1 MIRRQLFNLLRQE
14 MRLSST
20 STGLRGQHPMTK
32 DKPVL
37 HQCPKLDPMT
47 LVGNQLEEMVAEI
60 HQELNG
66 QVKNDSE
73 LGKVSR

>member
-1 MIRRQLFNLLRQE
+1 
-14 MRLSST
+14 
-20 STGLRGQHPMTK
+20 MTK

-37 HQCPKLDPMT
+37 HQYTRVDPMT

-66 QVKNDSE
+66 QLKNDSE

>member
-1 MIRRQLFNLLRQE
+1 
-14 MRLSST
+14 
-20 STGLRGQHPMTK
+20 MTK

-47 LVGNQLEEMVAEI
+47 LVGNQLEEMVGEI

-66 QVKNDSE
+66 QLKNDSE
-73 LGKVSR
+73 LGKLSR

>member
-20 STGLRGQHPMTK
+20 STGLRGQHPITK

-37 HQCPKLDPMT
+37 HQYPKINPMT
-47 LVGNQLEEMVAEI
+47 LVGNQLEEIFCEI
-60 HQELNG
+60 HQELKD
-66 QVKNDSE
+66 QLKYDIE
-73 LGKVSR
+73 LGKVSE